1 MEKVGQELNQKL
13 QIEGIGFR
21 SSSNY
26 YLTNNATVAILNVL
40 DLIEMP
46 LSVCHSQVL
55 DTTTNIE
62 LWN

>member
-13 QIEGIGFR
+13 QIEGIDFR

-46 LSVCHSQVL
+46 LSVCYSQVL
-55 DTTTNIE
+55 DTTTNIK